1 MSLLRQPIE
10 KPDEFGSIVNIQG
23 LPTREN
29 DPNGPK
35 HDIDVQ
41 KYHNETFQVTVW
53 RQKALDRLK
62 RLSLPEPLKIQL
74 CTSSQGDG
82 KLYVKMFFSL
92 KNWAQFKDTLVALGG
107 FLYDNPFK
115 IESSR
120 SSVPMGFFS
129 LSPL

>member
-1 MSLLRQPIE
+1 MSLLRRPIE
-10 KPDEFGSIVNIQG
+10 NPEKVRSIVNIQG

-35 HDIDVQ
+35 HDISVQ
-41 KYHNETFQVTVW
+41 KRYHGLHVTVW

-62 RLSLPEPLKIQL
+62 TLSLPEPLNIQL

-82 KLYVKMFFSL
+82 KLYVEMFFSL
-92 KNWAQFKDTLVALGG
+92 GDWSKFQDALLKHGC
-107 FLYDNPFK
+107 FYYDNPFK
-115 IESSR
+115 IEPSDSSA
-120 SSVPMGFFS
+120 PMGFFS